1 MDFCLV
7 RWLFN
12 REYQMMN
19 SASLKIVLALAAALS
34 VSACSKKPS
43 TSLDAGLNGAGG
55 VGANAEAGLAD
66 GSQIAGN
73 ALPGSTED
81 FQQNVGDRVLFANDQ
96 STLDAEG
103 RDTLMKQAKWMKQYP
118 DVIVQVEGHAD
129 ERGTREY
136 NISLSARRA
145 TAVRAFLISQG
156 IKQSR
161 LATIAY
167 GKERPASVCDTEE
180 CWSQNRRSVTVIT
193 GGAKTS

>member
-1 MDFCLV
+1 LAFL
-7 RWLFN
+7 
-12 REYQMMN
+12 ESIKMMN

-34 VSACSKKPS
+34 VSACTKKPS
-43 TSLDAGLNGAGG
+43 TSLDAGLNGGG
-55 VGANAEAGLAD
+55 IGGSGEAGMAD
-66 GSQIAGN
+66 GSQIAGR
-73 ALPGSTED
+73 ALPGSAED

-96 STLDAEG
+96 STIDAEG
-103 RDTLMKQAKWMKQYP
+103 RETLLKQAKWMKQYP
-118 DVIVQVEGHAD
+118 DVVVQVEGHAD

-193 GGAKTS
+193 SGAKTS

>member
-1 MDFCLV
+1 LAFL
-7 RWLFN
+7 
-12 REYQMMN
+12 ESIKMMN
-19 SASLKIVLALAAALS
+19 SASFKIVLALAAALS

-43 TSLDAGLNGAGG
+43 TSLDAGLNGGG
-55 VGANAEAGLAD
+55 IGGDAESGL
-66 GSQIAGN
+66 SSRKQMAGN
-73 ALPGSTED
+73 AVPGSMED

-118 DVIVQVEGHAD
+118 DVVVQVEGHAD

>member
-1 MDFCLV
+1 LAFL
-7 RWLFN
+7 
-12 REYQMMN
+12 ESIKMMN
-19 SASLKIVLALAAALS
+19 SASFKIVLALAAALS

-43 TSLDAGLNGAGG
+43 TSLDAGLNGGG
-55 VGANAEAGLAD
+55 IGGDGEAGLAN
-66 GSQIAGN
+66 GKLAGN
-73 ALPGSTED
+73 ALPGSAED

-118 DVIVQVEGHAD
+118 DVVVQVEGHAD